1 MKPHPPGPPP
11 RKQGR
16 GSVTSR
22 ELALVALAACAF
34 ATASPIAKGI
44 ARLSFAGIGA
54 GRCAVAAV
62 ALLAISPVATW
73 RALRALDARRRLALV
88 GAGLLLGAHFGLFL
102 AGLLATSLPAASAL
116 VALEP
121 IAVVVAAWMAFGVR
135 PRRREIAGIAI
146 ATLGAAVVSSGAGQ
160 GEHRLLGD
168 ALVLAAVVIF
178 GAYVAFARGLR
189 EALPTTPYA
198 ACVYTVAALALAPL
212 VLVFDVRA
220 AAIPASTWLGVAA
233 LGLVP
238 TLVGHTLV
246 QRAARHVSPSLV
258 ALASPGETVGAIL
271 IGAALGHLPTPIEWT
286 GAAIVVAGAV
296 VTVTG
301 TAM

>member
-1 MKPHPPGPPP
+1 
-11 RKQGR
+11 
-16 GSVTSR
+16 VASR
-22 ELALVALAACAF
+22 EIALVALAACAF
-34 ATASPIAKGI
+34 ATASPIAKSLHG
-44 ARLSFAGIGA
+44 LSFAGIGA

-62 ALLAISPVATW
+62 ALWAMSSMSPVAAW
-73 RALRALDARRRLALV
+73 RALDRPRRVALL

-102 AGLLATSLPAASAL
+102 AGLLTTSLPAAAAL

-121 IAVVVAAWMAFGVR
+121 VAVVVAAWVAFGVR
-135 PRRREIAGIAI
+135 PRRWEMAGIAI
-146 ATLGAAVVSSGAGQ
+146 ATVGAAVASRGAGQ

-168 ALVLAAVVIF
+168 ALVLGAVVVF
-178 GAYVAFARGLR
+178 GVYVAFARGLR
-189 EALPTTPYA
+189 DALPTTPYA
-198 ACVYTVAALALAPL
+198 ASVYTGAALVLAPL
-212 VLVFDVRA
+212 SLVLDA
-220 AAIPASTWLGVAA
+220 GASGIPASTWLGVAA

-271 IGAALGHLPTPIEWT
+271 IGAATSHMPTPLEWT
-286 GAAIVVAGAV
+286 GAAIVVIGAV

-301 TAM
+301 TRDGL

>member
-1 MKPHPPGPPP
+1 
-11 RKQGR
+11 
-16 GSVTSR
+16 VTSR

-34 ATASPIAKGI
+34 ATASPIAKSIGG
-44 ARLSFAGIGA
+44 LSFAGIGA

-62 ALLAISPVATW
+62 ALLAISPVVTW
-73 RALRALDARRRLALV
+73 KAVRALDTRRRLALV

-102 AGLLATSLPAASAL
+102 AGLHATSLPAAAAL

-135 PRRREIAGIAI
+135 PRRREMAGIAI
-146 ATLGAAVVSSGAGQ
+146 ATLGAAVVSGGAGQ

-189 EALPTTPYA
+189 DALPTTPYA
-198 ACVYTVAALALAPL
+198 ACVYTVATVALAPL
-212 VLVFDVRA
+212 VLVFDARA
-220 AAIPASTWLGVAA
+220 SGIPASTWVGVAA

-238 TLVGHTLV
+238 TLIGHTLV

-271 IGAALGHLPTPIEWT
+271 IGAAMGHMPTPIEWT
-286 GAAIVVAGAV
+286 GAAIIVAGAV

-301 TAM
+301 AAM